1 MAATYSKIQRNFW
14 ETDTARDMTP
24 EEKYFWL
31 YLQTN
36 ANVNTLGCYVFR
48 MRRAQDETGYNRE
61 TLEKLLTKLEQ
72 GGRIYYDGQTGE
84 VFLRH
89 WSEIS
94 WGKKTATLR
103 AIAGDWK
110 EVQSGRL
117 RQLVGALLAESGIL
131 TEGGETKT
139 QAAAQ
144 MGGALCIAEE
154 GNKKEQRGTNGDILT
169 EGGETKTQAAAEMG
183 GALCIAEE
191 GNKKEQRGTSG
202 SMQGTIGNKRGEEGE
217 EEEEEKEK
225 EKKEKRGKPAFT
237 PPTLDEVLEYCRER
251 GGCVDAERFLD
262 FYAAKGWM
270 IGKNRMKDWR
280 AAVRNWER
288 TGQSDARCRASAGA
302 EQRGAPAEDLMA
314 QRLRMARRE

>member
-139 QAAAQ
+139 QAAAE

-154 GNKKEQRGTNGDILT
+154 GNKKEQRGTNG
-169 EGGETKTQAAAEMG
+169 
-183 GALCIAEE
+183 
-191 GNKKEQRGTSG
+191 N
-202 SMQGTIGNKRGEEGE
+202 MQGTIGNKQGEEGE
-217 EEEEEKEK
+217 EEGEEEGKEK

-288 TGQSDARCRASAGA
+288 TGQSDARCQASAGA

>member
-36 ANVNTLGCYVFR
+36 ANVNTLGCYIFR

-61 TLEKLLTKLEQ
+61 TLEKLLAKLEQ

-89 WSEIS
+89 WQEIS

-103 AIAGDWK
+103 AIAADWK

-117 RQLVGALLAESGIL
+117 RQLVGALLAESGI
-131 TEGGETKT
+131 
-139 QAAAQ
+139 Q
-144 MGGALCIAEE
+144 M
-154 GNKKEQRGTNGDILT
+154 
-169 EGGETKTQAAAEMG
+169 EGGETKTQAAAETG

-191 GNKKEQRGTSG
+191 ENKKEQRGTNG
-202 SMQGTIGNKRGEEGE
+202 NDQGTIGNKRGEEGE
-217 EEEEEKEK
+217 GEGEEKEK

-237 PPTLDEVLEYCRER
+237 PPTLDEVREYCRER

-288 TGQSDARCRASAGA
+288 TGQNDLRCQGVSAGA
-302 EQRGAPAEDLMA
+302 GQRAAPAEDLMA
-314 QRLRMARRE
+314 QRLRMARGE